1 MNLLIALDLAE
12 SSEQVAAHG
21 QALASALG
29 SKAYV
34 LHVAAPE
41 PDFVG
46 YDVGPQT
53 VRDSVAEVF
62 HREHREIQAIAEN
75 FRAAGVDAQALL
87 VQGPTVATILE
98 QADKFSIAMIVLGSH
113 GKGVM
118 NRLLVGSVS
127 EGVLRGS
134 ECPVVVVPTHR

>member
-1 MNLLIALDLAE
+1 VNLLIALDLTE
-12 SSEQVAAHG
+12 SSSKVAG
-21 QALASALG
+21 QGRVLADGLG

-53 VRDSVAEVF
+53 VRDSVAEEF
-62 HREHREIQAIAEN
+62 HQELREIQEIAEG
-75 FRAAGVDAQALL
+75 FRAAGIDAQALL
-87 VQGPTVATILE
+87 VRGPTVATILD
-98 QADKFSIAMIVLGSH
+98 QAEKYSIDMIVLGSH
-113 GKGVM
+113 GKTAM

-127 EGVLRGS
+127 EGVLRDS
-134 ECPVVVVPTHR
+134 NCPVVVVPTRR